1 MFHKTTTGF
10 LIGLRMTADHPVTP
24 LNEER
29 VFTIVEAKVED
40 NKIYV
45 RGAKSMWFEA
55 KSITRVLA

>member
-1 MFHKTTTGF
+1 
-10 LIGLRMTADHPVTP
+10 MTADHPVTP